1 MLCYDL
7 YLSDKSAVLTCVLKA
22 EQWVTESGEESV
34 FELKKMEEEVI
45 EEENDFFSQ
54 AVKECFMNEE
64 SKASSAFLCLQEKL
78 QMKCAPKEDQTTEE
92 EKE

>member
-1 MLCYDL
+1 MIFVVNEEL
-7 YLSDKSAVLTCVLKA
+7 VCVL
-22 EQWVTESGEESV
+22 QVTESGEESV

-45 EEENDFFSQ
+45 EEENDVFTQ

-64 SKASSAFLCLQEKL
+64 SKATADSIQCLQEKL
-78 QMKCAPKEDQTTEE
+78 QMKCAPKEEETTEE